1 MSYQLKVIKDYPLG
15 FWPLDESSG
24 TTASDKSGCGNNAT
38 YVGSPASN
46 ILPLVS
52 GGISG
57 TNITNTAYITV
68 PVTKDYYS
76 KVVESAFGTKYNS
89 DSDFTMEVWFSPSI
103 ESSSVVRL
111 FADTAKGLG
120 IFWENGDIIFSV
132 SATESIRHRVR
143 YSKKTHHVVGL
154 YNSKSISLYVDGEPV
169 ASKDLES
176 FKFTNTSL
184 SLQIGPTTVSGD
196 TFIVDAPA
204 VYRYTLLPQSI
215 KRHYLAGVISY
226 PAVQVVYPEQGTYF
240 ALTDANK
247 KVSFTYSY
255 PQDKRWIDLLDDYT
269 YYDIEDQY
277 IGFTETDAAQARTFV
292 VNDFVTIPTQL
303 DLSTSKVEWRDDIGV
318 EVETSVDNVTF
329 VPCVNGAAIP
339 QYKKGSFSTSG
350 KLYIR
355 ITMTSS
361 DTSKYYPRLSFF
373 KISFYRDKT
382 LFANNSGDTIT
393 SSTDYALGSLNYPVL
408 SRNYNNGLR
417 PTNASGFDLNTL
429 SSVKSLEMFFTP
441 LTLAANT
448 LIYGSAPSATRLAW
462 NGSGTVSKAN
472 IAKVYVNGV
481 DVSNQTNI
489 STYLNA
495 EEPHHIVIVFT
506 QPITG
511 LIKFNYETTG
521 GPSNLYKNIAIYEKE
536 LTQTL
541 VDSHFD
547 LYTGRPAA
555 SITESSFTVTENAI
569 ETYNDDWVVLQSV

>member
-111 FADTAKGLG
+111 FGDTAKGLG

-355 ITMTSS
+355 IAMTSS

>member
-38 YVGSPASN
+38 YVGSPVSN

-57 TNITNTAYITV
+57 TNITTTAYITV
-68 PVTKDYYS
+68 PITKDYYS
-76 KVVESAFGTKYNS
+76 KVVESAFGTKYNA

-103 ESSSVVRL
+103 ESNSVVRI
-111 FADTAKGLG
+111 FGDTTNNIG
-120 IFWENGDIIFSV
+120 IFWENGDVIFKV
-132 SATESIRHRVR
+132 SATEEIRYRVR
-143 YSKKTHHVVGL
+143 YSKRTHHVVGT
-154 YNSKSISLYVDGEPV
+154 YNSKSISLYIDGEP
-169 ASKDLES
+169 AISKDLES

-204 VYRYTLLPQSI
+204 VYRYTLPAQSI
-215 KRHYLAGVISY
+215 KRHYLSGVVSY
-226 PAVQVVYPEQGTYF
+226 PAIQVVYPEQGTLF

-255 PQDKRWIDLLDDYT
+255 PQDKRWVDLLDDYT

-277 IGFTETDAAQARTFV
+277 IGFIETDAVQARTFV
-292 VNDFVTIPTQL
+292 VNDFVAIPTEL

-318 EVETSVDNVTF
+318 AVETSIDNITF
-329 VPCVNGAAIP
+329 LPCTNGAAIP
-339 QYKKGSFSTSG
+339 QYKRGSFSNSG

-382 LFANNSGDTIT
+382 LFANNSGDKIT
-393 SSTDYALGSLNYPVL
+393 SSSDYALGSINYPVL

-417 PTNASGFDLNTL
+417 TTNGAGFDLNTL

-441 LTLAANT
+441 LTLASNT
-448 LIYGSAPSATRLAW
+448 LIYASDPSTTRLAW
-462 NGSGTVSKAN
+462 NGSGAVSKAN
-472 IAKVYVNGV
+472 IAKIYVNGV

-489 STYLNA
+489 SNYLNA
-495 EEPHHIVIVFT
+495 EEPHHIVIIFT
-506 QPITG
+506 QPVTG

-521 GPSNLYKNIAIYEKE
+521 GPSNLYKNVAIYEKE
-536 LTQTL
+536 LTQSL
-541 VDSHFD
+541 VDTHFK
-547 LYTGRPAA
+547 LYTGRPAS
-555 SITESSFTVTENAI
+555 SITETSFDLTENAV
-569 ETYNDDWVVLQSV
+569 ESYNDDWVVLQSV

>member
-111 FADTAKGLG
+111 FGDTAKGLG

-176 FKFTNTSL
+176 FKFANTSL

-277 IGFTETDAAQARTFV
+277 IGFTETDSAQARTFV

-417 PTNASGFDLNTL
+417 PTNASGFDLSTL

>member
-111 FADTAKGLG
+111 FGDTAKGLG

-472 IAKVYVNGV
+472 IAKVYVNSV

>member
-111 FADTAKGLG
+111 FGDTAKGLG

-176 FKFTNTSL
+176 FKFANTSL

-240 ALTDANK
+240 SLTDANK

-472 IAKVYVNGV
+472 IAKLYVNGV

-555 SITESSFTVTENAI
+555 SITESSFTMTENAI

>member
-1 MSYQLKVIKDYPLG
+1 MTYQLKVIKDYPLG

-38 YVGSPASN
+38 YIGSPVSN

-57 TNITNTAYITV
+57 TNITTTAYITV
-68 PVTKDYYS
+68 PITKDYYS

-111 FADTAKGLG
+111 FGDTAKGLG

-132 SATESIRHRVR
+132 SPTESIRHRVR

-318 EVETSVDNVTF
+318 VVETSVDNVTF

-393 SSTDYALGSLNYPVL
+393 SSTDYALGSLNYPIL

-448 LIYGSAPSATRLAW
+448 LIYGSDPSVTRLAW
-462 NGSGTVSKAN
+462 NGSGAVSKAN
-472 IAKVYVNGV
+472 IAKIYVNGV

>member
-111 FADTAKGLG
+111 FGDTAKGLG

-303 DLSTSKVEWRDDIGV
+303 DLSTSKVEWRDHIGV

-555 SITESSFTVTENAI
+555 SITESSFTMTENAI

>member
-1 MSYQLKVIKDYPLG
+1 MTYQLKVIKDYPLG
-15 FWPLDESSG
+15 FWPLDESYG

-38 YVGSPASN
+38 YVGSPVSN

-57 TNITNTAYITV
+57 TNITTTAYITV
-68 PVTKDYYS
+68 PITKDYYS
-76 KVVESAFGTKYNS
+76 TVVESAFGTKHNS

-103 ESSSVVRL
+103 ESTSVVRI
-111 FADTAKGLG
+111 FGDTTNNIG
-120 IFWENGDIIFSV
+120 IFWENGDIIFKV
-132 SATESIRHRVR
+132 SATEQIRHRVR

-154 YNSKSISLYVDGEPV
+154 YSSKSISLYVDGEPV
-169 ASKDLES
+169 ANKDLEY
-176 FKFTNTSL
+176 FKFPNSSL
-184 SLQIGPTTVSGD
+184 SLQIGPSTVSGD

-215 KRHYLAGVISY
+215 KRHYLAGVVSY

-277 IGFTETDAAQARTFV
+277 IGFTETDDIQARTFI

-303 DLSTSKVEWRDDIGV
+303 DISTSKVEWRDDIGV
-318 EVETSVDNVTF
+318 AVETSVDNITF
-329 VPCVNGAAIP
+329 LPCVNGAAIP
-339 QYKKGSFSTSG
+339 QYKKGSFSNSG

-373 KISFYRDKT
+373 KVSFYRDKN

-393 SSTDYALGSLNYPVL
+393 SPTDYALGSLNYPVL

-417 PTNASGFDLNTL
+417 PTNGSGFDLNTL

-448 LIYGSAPSATRLAW
+448 LIYGSDPSVTRLAW
-462 NGSGTVSKAN
+462 NGSGAVSKAN
-472 IAKVYVNGV
+472 IAKIYVNGV

-489 STYLNA
+489 SSYLNA

-511 LIKFNYETTG
+511 VIKFNYESSG

-536 LTQTL
+536 LTQSL
-541 VDSHFD
+541 SDAHFK
-547 LYTGRPAA
+547 LYIGRPAA